1 MLRAGRPGCGV
12 DGKRGLRGFA
22 LRGLSCGAA
31 FRYVFESLRLFAGSC
46 CIIVRVY
53 SLRLG
58 RHVNTSAARIAKFA
72 IPSIVGILLFM
83 VPINVDGTWTIVV
96 KVIADAITGAI
107 GGILPFLCVII
118 VTISAVLGIV
128 AFGKPS
134 FITSYPLIN
143 DTFTTTP
150 VWAIIRVIG
159 AVFAWMAF
167 LRLGVDSNNVLSM
180 ISGEGTGGFVLNDL
194 LTVLVVIFLLAG
206 LLLPLLLDFGLL
218 EFIGALLTN
227 VMRPL
232 FKIPGR
238 AAVDCVTSWIGDG
251 TLGVMLTANQYE
263 GGYYSAREASIVA
276 TTFSA
281 VSITFSI
288 VVLAQ
293 VGLMEHFGFYYLL
306 ICLVGI
312 VCALIVPRIP
322 PLSLKKDTYLV
333 EGNAMPETMPEGYKS
348 LVHYGIDLA
357 LKRVD
362 EHRGIVQFF
371 ENGVKN
377 AAGMW
382 FGVLPV
388 VMCIGTLALALANYT
403 QVFDWLGL
411 PFLPLLECLQ
421 VPEAAAA
428 SKTMI
433 VGFTDMFTPS
443 IIAAETIASPMT
455 RFIVAVIS
463 VTQLIYLSEVGGLV
477 LGSKIPVNLLE
488 LFILFLER
496 TLISLVIVVPAAHL
510 IF

>member
-1 MLRAGRPGCGV
+1 MAKYSGKQLAG
-12 DGKRGLRGFA
+12 F
-22 LRGLSCGAA
+22 
-31 FRYVFESLRLFAGSC
+31 
-46 CIIVRVY
+46 I
-53 SLRLG
+53 
-58 RHVNTSAARIAKFA
+58 
-72 IPSIVGILLFM
+72 IPSVVGIMLFM
-83 VPINVDGTWTIVV
+83 IPINVGGSWTITV
-96 KVIADAITGAI
+96 KLIADLI
-107 GGILPFLCVII
+107 GGALAEFLPLLCVII
-118 VTISAVLGIV
+118 VTISAVLGIISL
-128 AFGKPS
+128 GKPS
-134 FITSYPLIN
+134 FITSYPLI
-143 DTFTTTP
+143 DKTFTATP

-159 AVFAWMAF
+159 AVFIW
-167 LRLGVDSNNVLSM
+167 LVYLGVDAEGTSVLSM
-180 ISGEGTGGFVLNDL
+180 ITCADAGGFVLGDL
-194 LTVLVVIFLLAG
+194 LTVLVIIFLLAG

-218 EFIGALLTN
+218 EFIGALLTK

-238 AAVDCVTSWIGDG
+238 AAVDCITSWIGDG

-263 GGYYSAREASIVA
+263 SGYYSAREASIVS

-293 VGLMEHFGFYYLL
+293 VGLMDYFGPYYLI

-312 VCALIVPRIP
+312 VCAIILPRVP
-322 PLSLKKDTYLV
+322 PLRLKKDTYMV
-333 EGNAMPETMPEGYKS
+333 EGKAMAESLPEGYTS
-348 LVHYGIDLA
+348 SVQYGLDLA
-357 LKRVD
+357 VKRVD
-362 EHRGIVQFF
+362 EYRGIKQFL

-388 VMCIGTLALALANYT
+388 VMCIGTIALVLANNTMIFEY
-403 QVFDWLGL
+403 LGM
-411 PFLPLLECLQ
+411 PFMPLLQTLQ
-421 VPEAAAA
+421 VPEAAAV
-428 SKTMI
+428 SKTMV

-443 IIAAETIASPMT
+443 IIAAATITSEAS

-463 VTQLIYLSEVGGLV
+463 VTQLIYLSEVGGLI

-496 TLISLVIVVPAAHL
+496 TIISLLIVAPLALL